1 MTWQVQEAK
10 AKFSEV
16 LAKVLAEGPQTIT
29 RHGKE
34 IAVIVPID
42 KYRALAVAE
51 ESIWSFS
58 RRFAGAGDG
67 LEIKR
72 GKDLPRKVDL

>member
-1 MTWQVQEAK
+1 MTWQIQEAK

-16 LAKVLAEGPQTIT
+16 LAKAQTEGPQTIT

-42 KYRALAVAE
+42 KYRALTVAE

-58 RRFAGAGDG
+58 RRFAGAGDN
-67 LEIKR
+67 LAIER
-72 GKDLPRKVDL
+72 RKDLPRKVDL